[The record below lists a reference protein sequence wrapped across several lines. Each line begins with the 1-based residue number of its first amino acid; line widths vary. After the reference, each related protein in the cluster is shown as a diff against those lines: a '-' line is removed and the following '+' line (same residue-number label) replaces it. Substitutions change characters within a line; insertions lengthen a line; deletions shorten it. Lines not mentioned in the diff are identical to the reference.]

1 MIRCLRLEPIL
12 SFNGPMLIFA
22 AHIETLLM
30 KRHSRAE
37 ISAVLSQ
44 AHEMMLLA
52 QSQTAICKAL
62 GISVMTL
69 HRWRKEFGGAPE
81 ILGNGT
87 NLAQPD
93 DIEMQIAHLREEN
106 RRLRQIVTD

>member
-1 MIRCLRLEPIL
+1 
-12 SFNGPMLIFA
+12 
-22 AHIETLLM
+22 M
-30 KRHSRAE
+30 KRHSHAE

-44 AHEMMLLA
+44 AHEMMLRG

-69 HRWRKEFGGAPE
+69 HRWRKEFGGPPD

-87 NLAQPD
+87 NVAQPD
-93 DIEMQIAHLREEN
+93 DVEQCWDELTALTDETIIP
-106 RRLRQIVTD
+106 VTYMNSSAAIKSFTGKNGGTICTSSK